1 MKSGT
6 PALVRRLRKLFE
18 VPYRLLRLIG
28 MPQVLNQYTKRVWNE
43 YRKSGLISVLRLL
56 HSKRSRLFAPL
67 TYRDWIASDE
77 VDLPERVADLH
88 RWLCAH
94 PSKPLISVIMP
105 VYNTNRD
112 WLVEAIGSIRDQ
124 TYQNWELCIADDA
137 STENHVREVLLE
149 QARADPRIKVKFRK
163 SNGHIS
169 TATNSAFELAK
180 GEWIALIDHDDILRP
195 HALAEVAREIIS
207 HPKAEIIYS
216 DEDKISESGGRFD
229 PYFKPE
235 FSLELLRSQNFLNHL
250 TVHRAANIRKVGG
263 WRVGFEGSQ
272 DYDLSLRIIEKID
285 HKRVRHIPKV
295 LYHWRAGRG
304 STALSAG
311 EKNYALDAG
320 RRALQEHLE
329 RLSLAAEA
337 DFAPGAPFYRVRFC
351 VPDPAPLVS
360 LIIPTRDNVRLLKR
374 CISSIQSRT
383 SYKNY
388 EIIIVDNGS
397 SDQETLA
404 YLQELSDAKKSKVLV
419 LDIPFNYSR
428 LNNLAVRHCGG
439 EILALINDDIE
450 VISPGWLSEMVSW
463 AAQENVGCV
472 GAKLYYEDG
481 RIQHA
486 GVITGLGG
494 VAGHSHKKFDGDAP
508 GYFYRLKIV
517 QNVSAVTGACL
528 VVRKSIYEHVGGL
541 EEEHLPVAFNDVDFC
556 LKVREAGYRNVWTP
570 YAELYHLESVSR
582 GSEDSPEKVRR
593 FQSEV
598 EYMKDRWKLV
608 PDPFYSPNLTLNRED
623 FSFAP

>member
-1 MKSGT
+1 M
-6 PALVRRLRKLFE
+6 
-18 VPYRLLRLIG
+18 
-28 MPQVLNQYTKRVWNE
+28 
-43 YRKSGLISVLRLL
+43 
-56 HSKRSRLFAPL
+56 FAPL

-137 STENHVREVLLE
+137 STEKHVREVLLE

-304 STALSAG
+304 STALSAD

-404 YLQELSDAKKSKVLV
+404 YLQELSDAKTSKVLV

-494 VAGHSHKKFDGDAP
+494 VAGHSHKKSDGDAP

>member
-6 PALVRRLRKLFE
+6 SALFQRLRKLFE

-43 YRKSGLISVLRLL
+43 YRKSGLRSVLRLL

-77 VDLPERVADLH
+77 VDLPQRVADLQ

-105 VYNTNRD
+105 VYNTHRK

-137 STENHVREVLLE
+137 STEAHVREVLLE

-169 TATNSAFELAK
+169 TATNSAFKLAK
-180 GEWIALIDHDDILRP
+180 GEWIALIDHDDLLRP

-216 DEDKISESGGRFD
+216 DEDKIRVSGRRFD

-285 HKRVRHIPKV
+285 HEQIRHIPKV
-295 LYHWRAGRG
+295 LYHWRAGQG
-304 STALSAG
+304 STALSAD

-320 RRALQEHLE
+320 RRALQEHVE
-329 RLSLAAEA
+329 RLSLKADI
-337 DFAPGAPFYRVRFC
+337 DFASGTPFYRVRFYL
-351 VPDPAPLVS
+351 PDPAPLVS
-360 LIIPTRDNVRLLKR
+360 LIIPTRDNARLLRR
-374 CISSIQSRT
+374 CISSIQERT
-383 SYKNY
+383 TYKNY

-397 SDQETLA
+397 SDPETLT
-404 YLQELSDAKKSKVLV
+404 YLQEISSARNVKVIV

-428 LNNLAVRHCGG
+428 LNNLAVERCDG
-439 EILALINDDIE
+439 EFLALINDDIE
-450 VISPGWLSEMVSW
+450 VISPDWLSEMVSW
-463 AAQENVGCV
+463 AAQEKVGCV

-494 VAGHSHKKFDGDAP
+494 VAGHSHKYFSRDAP
-508 GYFYRLKIV
+508 GYFFRLKVV

-528 VVRKSIYEHVGGL
+528 VVRKSVYEQIGGL
-541 EEEHLPVAFNDVDFC
+541 EEKHLPVAFNDVDFC

-582 GSEDSPEKVRR
+582 GGENSPEKQRR
-593 FQSEV
+593 FRSEV
-598 EYMKDRWKLV
+598 EYMNGRWTLS
-608 PDPFYSPNLTLNRED
+608 PDPFYSPNLTLIRED